1 MARRLFAH
9 SLVAAAAV
17 LIAIGVGGCGRVGD
31 ETFVVEHQR
40 PEGPLPVV
48 LADRTGKV
56 ISAAA
61 GEQIQGRERFGI
73 TRADGLLPTVE
84 VWWVGRA
91 CDQRVA
97 VTIDPSRERLRLEVK
112 VESGDGCDDSPVSRS
127 ILLTFA
133 ESITAEKFDVI
144 VPTRVQG
151 RLPMPVVPV
160 DPPQ

>member
-1 MARRLFAH
+1 MARRRFAH
-9 SLVAAAAV
+9 VLAAAAAA
-17 LIAIGVGGCGRVGD
+17 LIAIGVAACGRVGD

-48 LADRTGKV
+48 LADHTGRLL
-56 ISAAA
+56 SLAP
-61 GEQIQGRERFGI
+61 GEQVEGRERFGI

-91 CDQRVA
+91 CDERVS
-97 VTIDPSRERLRLEVK
+97 VTLDQSRERLRLEVK
-112 VESGDGCDDSPVSRS
+112 VDSTDGCGDVPVSRS

-133 ESITAEKFDVI
+133 ESITAERFDVI

-151 RLPMPVVPV
+151 RPPPLVVPV